1 MARHTSS
8 VSSTWSAPQPSLRFQ
23 PPYPMGGFRSKA
35 SRQRL
40 SSDSIS
46 FLFPCSREPPGSKS
60 RPPASSR
67 IPRGTGSASSLF
79 PCSRESPGSQSTSL
93 ASSRTPRGAAGRELD
108 LLPAPPA
115 ASPMLPPTSA
125 AGSFPPGPAA
135 RAFAPVSVLPDAA
148 PLLQP
153 LRALLPRC
161 PRPWWCFT
169 GGAAS
174 CSKSS
179 PTVCLPL
186 PAGCPR
192 SACSCSSREG
202 FTAGVVPLP
211 TIVREN

>member
-8 VSSTWSAPQPSLRFQ
+8 VSSTCSAPQPSFRFQ
-23 PPYPMGGFRSKA
+23 PPYPTGGLRTKA
-35 SRQRL
+35 SCHGL
-40 SSDSIS
+40 SPGTIR

-60 RPPASSR
+60 CPPASSR

-79 PCSRESPGSQSTSL
+79 PCSREPPGSQSTSP
-93 ASSRTPRGAAGRELD
+93 ASSRIPRGAAGRELD
-108 LLPAPPA
+108 LLAAPPA
-115 ASPMLPPTSA
+115 VSPMLPPRSA
-125 AGSFPPGPAA
+125 AGSFSPGLAA
-135 RAFAPVSVLPDAA
+135 RAFTPVSVLPDAA
-148 PLLQP
+148 PLLRP
-153 LRALLPRC
+153 LKALLPCC

-192 SACSCSSREG
+192 SASSCSIRES
-202 FTAGVVPLP
+202 FTAGVVLPP